1 MSSKRE
7 NDGPGRIEL
16 RGLLS
21 LGCAGLAFVMLAFPS
36 WAEPDSNL
44 PTVEAGST
52 PSPDSSSSSAPSSS
66 RSDTV
71 AVNRANIKNA
81 GSPRFACQMWAG
93 NYTVM
98 YQPESQPGEAYP
110 WATPRDLGGGWDAAK
125 RCAEIGRRL
134 EEYRPDGLKE
144 LRTATENGYNTVCVT
159 TDSNGSC
166 RIVFTVPSGQDPVTT
181 RDSVFRNL
189 TVADG
194 GQMTEGVN
202 TLVGSSSNVNLT
214 DDLVNLGLSVVG
226 GLGSWSNPVA
236 TRDGGIN
243 LKPFLAPTD
252 GGTGVSMNNAVPI
265 QKTQPI
271 KTAPASQF
279 QSPKGLKLD
288 PQKFR

>member
-7 NDGPGRIEL
+7 NDGPSRIQL
-16 RGLLS
+16 RVLACLAS
-21 LGCAGLAFVMLAFPS
+21 AGLATGLLASPS
-36 WAEPDSNL
+36 WAEPESNL

-52 PSPDSSSSSAPSSS
+52 PTSSPSSSAPTSS
-66 RSDTV
+66 RNDTV
-71 AVNRANIKNA
+71 AVNRGNVKNA
-81 GSPRFACQMWAG
+81 GTPNFICQMWAG

-110 WATPRDLGGGWDAAK
+110 WATPRELGGGWDAAK
-125 RCAEIGRRL
+125 RCGEISRRL
-134 EEYRPDGLKE
+134 EEYRPDGLRE
-144 LRTATENGYNTVCVT
+144 LRTTTENGYNTVCVT

-166 RIVFTVPSGQDPVTT
+166 RIVFTVPSGQDPIAT

-189 TVADG
+189 TASDS

-202 TLVGSSSNVNLT
+202 TLVGNNSNVNLT
-214 DDLVNLGLSVVG
+214 DDLVNLGLSVIG
-226 GLGSWSNPVA
+226 GMGSWSNPVA

-252 GGTGVSMNNAVPI
+252 GGTGVAMNNAVPI
-265 QKTQPI
+265 QKTQPV
-271 KTAPASQF
+271 KSAPAAQTT
-279 QSPKGLKLD
+279 SPKGLKLD